1 MDTKWE
7 KEMGVVID
15 LAKESD
21 YPEIQAVVHSHFYM
35 EEPTQY
41 SMEMG
46 TGTGVFDRYYTIRFR
61 VLSLL
66 RGENDEISAS
76 ECFFPPQNLEMD
88 VRRLHDKG
96 TFEEEQDKSGMSGGQ
111 ELRVRKSHRGQVG
124 RSRRPRYISARD
136 HSSRTL
142 ILSKSILGD
151 QYPIH
156 PLLIGK
162 KS

>member
-1 MDTKWE
+1 MDKSDEDTEWE

-46 TGTGVFDRYYTIRFR
+46 TGTGVFDRYTIRFG

-66 RGENDEISAS
+66 KGENDEISA
-76 ECFFPPQNLEMD
+76 LE
-88 VRRLHDKG
+88 
-96 TFEEEQDKSGMSGGQ
+96 
-111 ELRVRKSHRGQVG
+111 
-124 RSRRPRYISARD
+124 
-136 HSSRTL
+136 
-142 ILSKSILGD
+142 
-151 QYPIH
+151 
-156 PLLIGK
+156 
-162 KS
+162 

>member
-1 MDTKWE
+1 MDKSDEDTEWE

-21 YPEIQAVVHSHFYM
+21 YPEIQAVVHRHFYM

-46 TGTGVFDRYYTIRFR
+46 TGTGVFDKYTIRFR

-76 ECFFPPQNLEMD
+76 E
-88 VRRLHDKG
+88 
-96 TFEEEQDKSGMSGGQ
+96 
-111 ELRVRKSHRGQVG
+111 
-124 RSRRPRYISARD
+124 
-136 HSSRTL
+136 
-142 ILSKSILGD
+142 
-151 QYPIH
+151 
-156 PLLIGK
+156 
-162 KS
+162 

>member
-1 MDTKWE
+1 MDKSDEDAEWE

-21 YPEIQAVVHSHFYM
+21 YPEIQAVVHNHFYM

-46 TGTGVFDRYYTIRFR
+46 TGTGVFDRYTIRFR

-76 ECFFPPQNLEMD
+76 E
-88 VRRLHDKG
+88 
-96 TFEEEQDKSGMSGGQ
+96 
-111 ELRVRKSHRGQVG
+111 
-124 RSRRPRYISARD
+124 
-136 HSSRTL
+136 
-142 ILSKSILGD
+142 
-151 QYPIH
+151 
-156 PLLIGK
+156 
-162 KS
+162 